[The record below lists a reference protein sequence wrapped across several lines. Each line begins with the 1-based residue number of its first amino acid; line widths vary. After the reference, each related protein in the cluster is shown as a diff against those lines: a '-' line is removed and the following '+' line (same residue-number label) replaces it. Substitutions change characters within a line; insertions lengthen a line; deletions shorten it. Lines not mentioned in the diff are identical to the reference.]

1 METQTM
7 ALSRMRSLSVGFLIA
22 TWMLA
27 SLAPGILVNLSVGA
41 RMIVAS
47 AQTSDQMAAAAL
59 AAMRGELCGM
69 VSETKK
75 ARDRNSEDQ
84 PVSEVNSP
92 KVLLTLVEAQPALI
106 RPTAMES
113 LDRATDCTAPARA
126 LHPPHPPPRVV

>member
-1 METQTM
+1 M

-47 AQTSDQMAAAAL
+47 AQTSDQVAAAAL
-59 AAMRGELCGM
+59 AVMRGELCGM
-69 VSETKK
+69 VSETEK
-75 ARDRNSEDQ
+75 ARDRDSEDQ

-113 LDRATDCTAPARA
+113 LDRATDCTAPVRA
-126 LHPPHPPPRVV
+126 SHPPHPPPRVV

>member
-1 METQTM
+1 M
-7 ALSRMRSLSVGFLIA
+7 ALTRMRSLSIGFLIA

-47 AQTSDQMAAAAL
+47 ARTSDQVAAAAL
-59 AAMRGELCGM
+59 ATMRGELCGL
-69 VSETKK
+69 VSEKEN
-75 ARDRNSEDQ
+75 ASDRSSEDQ

-106 RPTAMES
+106 RPAARES
-113 LDRATDCTAPARA
+113 LDRAADRTAPVRA
-126 LHPPHPPPRVV
+126 SHPPHPPPRLV